1 MKTEHFAPL
10 VKTSRVLD
18 WISNLIVMLHFGLAK
33 VLFSYSDKAYKL
45 HLFDESHLLFM
56 LAIILGPIQ
65 IISFTVLLIFAIE
78 AWYFLLL
85 FLGLVLVTTNAI
97 IKIALKA
104 SPHQINP
111 SKDEDSNY

>member
-10 VKTSRVLD
+10 VKTSRILD

-45 HLFDESHLLFM
+45 HLLFM

-111 SKDEDSNY
+111 SKNEDSNY